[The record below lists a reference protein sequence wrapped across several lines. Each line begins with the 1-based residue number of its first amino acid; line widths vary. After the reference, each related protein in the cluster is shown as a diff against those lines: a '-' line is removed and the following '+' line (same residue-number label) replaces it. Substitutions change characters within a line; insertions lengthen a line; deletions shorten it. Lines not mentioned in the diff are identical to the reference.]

1 MSERRMTGRVWE
13 IVESGR
19 DADRASAAFDLFI
32 LASIV
37 VSIVGLVLGT
47 VERYD
52 ARAHEIFVV
61 IEVVTVG
68 IFTVEWLLRAWGC
81 VDDPS
86 GRYSHPLWGRMRYA
100 VSPMALVDLLAIL
113 PFYIVLVVP
122 IAGLDLRF
130 LRVVRLAAR
139 VARLGR
145 YSTTISILGRVLRN
159 TRGELAAVFGVMAL
173 LLLIASS
180 LMYFAENKAQP
191 ETFASIPASMWWA
204 IITITTV
211 GYGDAIPVT
220 TFGRVLTASLAVL
233 GIGLIALPAGILGNG
248 FVEESRRSRESAI
261 WCLSA
266 EVIVDK

>member
-19 DADRASAAFDLFI
+19 DGDRASAAFDLFI

-52 ARAHEIFVV
+52 ARAHELFVV
-61 IEVVTVG
+61 IEIGTVG
-68 IFTVEWLLRAWGC
+68 IFTVEWLLRAWGLC
-81 VDDPS
+81 RRPI
-86 GRYSHPLWGRMRYA
+86 GKYRHPIWGRMRYA

-145 YSTTISILGRVLRN
+145 YSATISILGRVLRN

-173 LLLIASS
+173 LLL
-180 LMYFAENKAQP
+180 
-191 ETFASIPASMWWA
+191 
-204 IITITTV
+204 
-211 GYGDAIPVT
+211 D
-220 TFGRVLTASLAVL
+220 RVVADVL
-233 GIGLIALPAGILGNG
+233 RG
-248 FVEESRRSRESAI
+248 E
-261 WCLSA
+261 
-266 EVIVDK
+266 